1 MKSFAPRALLVAI
14 LCVAGPVLAAPKGVV
29 QLHDSVSVPPGEV
42 RLSQVATVTADD
54 DSAAF
59 ALSRL
64 VVARVGVARSEV
76 RLTQPELARTL
87 ARQGAQHEWQWIG
100 AHEVT
105 LRVNAPEVPSEHIVQ
120 RAEEALRTA
129 LLGRCELRALKAISR
144 PATLRVA
151 PGEVTLRAKVLNA
164 TPQRRMVAEVE
175 VVVGDAAPRT
185 VAVAFEVQAR
195 APAWVAARELRAGQ
209 VIAQADVQR
218 GVAEL
223 PALQGAA
230 LPDEVIGLRLTRD
243 AKPGD
248 AIASTIVRRSMLVTR
263 QDDVA
268 VAMTTGSVQIASRG
282 VALSDGDLGDR
293 VRVQVG
299 SEKLT
304 ARVAGPGQLVLGDD
318 R

>member
-1 MKSFAPRALLVAI
+1 MMSFVLRATLFAT
-14 LCVAGPVLAAPKGVV
+14 LCAAGPALAAPMGVV
-29 QLHDSVSVPPGEV
+29 QLRDNATVAPGEV

-54 DSAAF
+54 DMAAM

-76 RLTQPELARTL
+76 RLTQPELARAL
-87 ARQGAQHEWQWIG
+87 ARQGAQYEWLWTG
-100 AHEVT
+100 AHEVA
-105 LRVNAPEVPSEHIVQ
+105 LRVNSPEVPSEQIVQ
-120 RAEEALRTA
+120 RAEEALRAA
-129 LLGRCELRALKAISR
+129 LLGRCDLRALKVISR

-151 PGEVTLRAKVLNA
+151 PGEVTLRAKVRDVS
-164 TPQRRMVAEVE
+164 PQRRMVAEVE
-175 VVVGDAAPRT
+175 VLVGDAVQRT
-185 VAVAFEVQAR
+185 VSVAFEVQAQ

-209 VIAQADVQR
+209 VISAADVR
-218 GVAEL
+218 RDAAEL

-230 LPDEVIGLRLTRD
+230 LPAEVIGLRLTRD
-243 AKPGD
+243 ARPGD
-248 AIASTIVRRSMLVTR
+248 AIASTMLRRSMLVTR

-268 VAMTTGSVQIASRG
+268 VGMSTGSVQLASRG

-304 ARVAGPGQLVLGDD
+304 ARVTGPGQLVLGDD